1 MSVTSK
7 SPFVSGSTPRGNFKP
22 SASTAT
28 QNPGWVVTSRRG
40 KPSHNGAGAAMAGI
54 AVKTSAEVSRDF
66 SILLLYQRKTRHHH
80 TRVGRGLLRYLGE
93 LQTAQLGQHG
103 ADAWQLFRA
112 VAAGVQP
119 AGRDIG
125 RI

>member
-28 QNPGWVVTSRRG
+28 QKPGWVVTSRRG

-54 AVKTSAEVSRDF
+54 EVKISMEASIGF
-66 SILLLYQRKTRHHH
+66 SILLLYQRKARYHRTG
-80 TRVGRGLLRYLGE
+80 VGRSLCGYLT
-93 LQTAQLGQHG
+93 QVQAAQLSQYG
-103 ADAWQLFRA
+103 ADAGQLFRA
-112 VAAGVQP
+112 VAAGMQ
-119 AGRDIG
+119 
-125 RI
+125 